1 MGPPIAERLPWSNDA
16 ASSGYHDV
24 MEDRLATRKPVA
36 FHLGD
41 DQVVSRVRSIQGAA
55 NNVYSSRVA
64 SPGLPGVVYAERSAA
79 DGKRTTTLHIHTIK
93 VRAGWIVYDDVTGPA
108 ERVIGVEVD

>member
-79 DGKRTTTLHIHTIK
+79 DGTRTYSVQVPFTLITAGVLLSRCDN
-93 VRAGWIVYDDVTGPA
+93 VRFRD
-108 ERVIGVEVD
+108 